1 MLLIP
6 ASPACRS
13 LLLLLP
19 RAPIPLLVLAL
30 DLQLSWIYRGWPWR
44 SLILFAN
51 LVIIAPLA
59 AVTE

>member
-1 MLLIP
+1 MLIVP

-19 RAPIPLLVLAL
+19 RAPIPLLVLA
-30 DLQLSWIYRGWPWR
+30 DLQLPWIYRGRPWL
-44 SLILFAN
+44 SLILFAD